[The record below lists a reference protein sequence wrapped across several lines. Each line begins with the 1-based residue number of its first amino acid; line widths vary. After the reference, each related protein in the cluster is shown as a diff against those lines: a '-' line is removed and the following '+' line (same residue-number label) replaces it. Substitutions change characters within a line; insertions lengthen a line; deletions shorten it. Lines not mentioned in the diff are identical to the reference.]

1 MSNRIAR
8 PVWPPLLVAAFAAL
22 LSLAAGW
29 DNILSMSFPDPDDS
43 LRLVQVRDLL
53 GGQAWFDVVQHRIN
67 PPAGGLMHWSRL
79 IDLPIAAMIKLF
91 TPLVG
96 QSAAEMTAVL
106 VYSATMLLLLFL
118 LTARILRLYGDRMFV
133 WAGML
138 TVLLIPIV
146 MTQFRLARIDHHSAI
161 MLLAFAAFGLTVAR
175 WRRWTG
181 AAVAALLALACSISL
196 ETIIYMPAFGLVF
209 AWPWLRRGEGG
220 DQLGVYCLA
229 FSLVSVAVM
238 MVTRG
243 FDAPLASYCDA
254 MSRPYLAAVVMAALI
269 FVIATRLRLPLWG
282 RLAASGVAAAAALG
296 ALAWSDPSCL
306 KGPFAALD
314 PYVREHWYNKVAEG
328 MPLWTQG
335 VRAFSTIILH
345 LITMPGLW
353 LGWRASRNGPLRNRW
368 AVTAFLYGWAMLVGC
383 LVFRANGIGF
393 LFGLPGLAYL
403 ALASWQKARAI
414 PHLLVRVLA
423 TVGNPV
429 LLAALVPPLVTQ
441 WVVNQE
447 NKAAANKAEN
457 IAPDSADSACL
468 GPQDLAALN
477 ALPPSLLFSQIN
489 TGPQI
494 LLKTR
499 HSVVATGHHRNNDA
513 ISKILHGFGGASKE
527 ARSYVAA
534 TPARY
539 LTFCKANLEH
549 KAYIDHV
556 TDTLAYQLSI
566 KRPPDWLEPVA
577 MPEGA
582 TLQIYRI
589 LPAPAAPAPSG
600 DAANQ

>member
-1 MSNRIAR
+1 MHHRFAR
-8 PVWPPLLVAAFAAL
+8 PIWPPLLMAAFAAL

-29 DNILSMSFPDPDDS
+29 DNILTMNFPDPDDS

-53 GGQAWFDVVQHRIN
+53 AGQGWFDVVQHRIN

-79 IDLPIAAMIKLF
+79 IDLPIAILIKLF
-91 TPLVG
+91 TPLIG

-106 VYSATMLLLLFL
+106 IYSAGMLFLLFL
-118 LTARILRLYGDRMFV
+118 LTARILCLYGDRMFV
-133 WAGML
+133 WAG
-138 TVLLIPIV
+138 LLSLILLPLV

-161 MLLAFAAFGLTVAR
+161 MLLGFAAFGLTLAR

-196 ETIIYMPAFGLVF
+196 ETIIYMPVFGLVF

-220 DQLGVYCLA
+220 DQLGTYCLA

-243 FDAPLASYCDA
+243 FTAPLASYCDA

-282 RLAASGVAAAAALG
+282 RLAACSGAAGAALF
-296 ALAWSDPSCL
+296 ALAWSDPLCL

-328 MPLWTQG
+328 MPIWKQG
-335 VRAFSTIILH
+335 WSAFSTIILH
-345 LITMPGLW
+345 IITVLGLW
-353 LGWRASRNGPLRNRW
+353 LGWRANRNKLLRHRW
-368 AVTAFLYGWAMLVGC
+368 TVTAFLYGWAMLVGC
-383 LVFRANGIGF
+383 LVFRANGIAF

-403 ALASWQKARAI
+403 ALESWRKARAI
-414 PHLLVRVLA
+414 PHLLVRVFA

-441 WVVNQE
+441 WIIDQETDAASNQSGDTVS
-447 NKAAANKAEN
+447 
-457 IAPDSADSACL
+457 DSADSMCL

-477 ALPPSLLFSQIN
+477 ALPPSLLFSPIN

-513 ISKILHGFGGASKE
+513 ISKILHAFGDRSKD
-527 ARSYVAA
+527 AHGYVAA
-534 TPARY
+534 TSARY

-549 KAYIDHV
+549 KAYTDRV
-556 TDTLAYQLSI
+556 TDTLAYQLSVN
-566 KRPPDWLEPVA
+566 RPPNWLEPVA

-582 TLQIYRI
+582 SLQIYRI

-600 DAANQ
+600 GAANQ